1 MWVKIYAEL
10 TENIWNRK
18 NCGIKSLQVNKL
30 FHIHCGYPNFNPR
43 TSLKLIRYFDMYL
56 GVPSV
61 IWDTDTRRRELYGKA
76 GCFRLTSYGFE
87 YRVLSSYMMS
97 TPDLLEKVWKG
108 IKRAIS
114 AYNNGA
120 PLIDEGYIK
129 EVINENNVDLAKNLV
144 YQYSLLDSSDITWEI
159 PGVPKKVD
167 IDIAMI
173 DELIQSRITRRR

>member
-1 MWVKIYAEL
+1 
-10 TENIWNRK
+10 
-18 NCGIKSLQVNKL
+18 
-30 FHIHCGYPNFNPR
+30 
-43 TSLKLIRYFDMYL
+43 
-56 GVPSV
+56 
-61 IWDTDTRRRELYGKA
+61 
-76 GCFRLTSYGFE
+76 
-87 YRVLSSYMMS
+87 MMS
-97 TPDLLEKVWKG
+97 SPVLLEKVWKG

-167 IDIAMI
+167 IDIAMV
-173 DELIQSRITRRR
+173 DELFNLEPRITRRR